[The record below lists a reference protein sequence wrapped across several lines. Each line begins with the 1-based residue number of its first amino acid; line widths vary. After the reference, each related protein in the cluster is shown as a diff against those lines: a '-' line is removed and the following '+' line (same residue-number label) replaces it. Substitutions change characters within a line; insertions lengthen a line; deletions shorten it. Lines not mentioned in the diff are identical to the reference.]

1 MRTKEIEEKIR
12 EIEGKE
18 RGKSKPKKKKI
29 IVLVL
34 VLVLG
39 ILGGLGF
46 VFREKIISFLGWGQK
61 TSSPLGVQ
69 EKKEKFNFDWAL
81 WEDEAGFSFEY
92 PRELEI
98 DVHPEDERNYS
109 FLTLTAK
116 ERKGRIDIICNDSQY
131 QDINDWLENDSLIKQ
146 GSGLE
151 TKIAS
156 LSAQKVALGNG
167 REITGLID
175 WDEVIYVLD
184 KNPEG
189 EIDYWSAIYTHIL
202 DSFKLIPLEGETEEQ
217 FSQWLEGFD
226 TAGADVVEAVEIIE

>member
-1 MRTKEIEEKIR
+1 MGTKEIEEKIR
-12 EIEGKE
+12 EIEGK
-18 RGKSKPKKKKI
+18 GKKKSKPRKKKI
-29 IVLVL
+29 AVIVLVL
-34 VLVLG
+34 ALGTLVGLG
-39 ILGGLGF
+39 I
-46 VFREKIISFLGWGQK
+46 VFRDQLLSFFQGK
-61 TSSPLGVQ
+61 KDTSPLGARK
-69 EKKEKFNFDWAL
+69 EREKFNFNWAL
-81 WEDEAGFSFEY
+81 WKDAAGFSFEY

-98 DVHPEDERNYS
+98 DVHAEDESNYS
-109 FLTLTAK
+109 FLTLTSK
-116 ERKGRIDIICNDSQY
+116 ERKGKIDIICNDSQY
-131 QDINDWLENDSLIKQ
+131 RDINDWRENDSLVKP

-175 WDEVIYVLD
+175 WDEVIYVVD

-189 EIDYWSAIYTHIL
+189 EIDYWSAIYAHIL
-202 DSFKLIPLEGETEEQ
+202 DTFKLTPLEGETEEQ